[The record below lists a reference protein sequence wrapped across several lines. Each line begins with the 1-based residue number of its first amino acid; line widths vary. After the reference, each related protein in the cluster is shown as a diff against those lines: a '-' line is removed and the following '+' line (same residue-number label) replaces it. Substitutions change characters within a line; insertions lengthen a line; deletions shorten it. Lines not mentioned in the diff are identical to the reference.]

1 MEAVISDISTVL
13 CNVSVEYSSSSLLS
27 CKSHHRNMI
36 LEVMLRQCDHV
47 TMQGVVQTVVIFSS
61 VLLVLIER
69 TVMKAGF

>member
-1 MEAVISDISTVL
+1 
-13 CNVSVEYSSSSLLS
+13 
-27 CKSHHRNMI
+27 MI

-47 TMQGVVQTVVIFSS
+47 MMQGVVHTVVIFSS

>member
-1 MEAVISDISTVL
+1 
-13 CNVSVEYSSSSLLS
+13 
-27 CKSHHRNMI
+27 MI